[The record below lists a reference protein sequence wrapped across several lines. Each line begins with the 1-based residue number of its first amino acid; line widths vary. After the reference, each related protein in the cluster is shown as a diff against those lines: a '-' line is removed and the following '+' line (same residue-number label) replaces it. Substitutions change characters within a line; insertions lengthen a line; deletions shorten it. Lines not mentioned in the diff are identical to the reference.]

1 VALISCDDG
10 TSRIYEVVTGKELQ
24 VLNGHKDRVLS
35 AVFSSDGFSVLTASM
50 DSTARIFEVSTGK
63 QLQVLKGHK
72 DYVMSAVFSQD
83 GKLALTRVQS

>member
-1 VALISCDDG
+1 
-10 TSRIYEVVTGKELQ
+10 
-24 VLNGHKDRVLS
+24 
-35 AVFSSDGFSVLTASM
+35 M